1 MNTRMNWFV
10 EAYKNNTLTYMLQN
24 TNKCKGTAVLPTGA
38 GKSGVIYEDIVYHI
52 LNRKD
57 DEKIVFNIT
66 APILKLEAQLLNDF
80 ISVVKEIFTDKVDR
94 GEFMFFI
101 NSSADGNAYDV
112 EYLNADVKT
121 FNKIEDFKISKSAN
135 IAIIASCHK
144 SLYKFA
150 EKVDYLNEFATTFTY
165 SDEAHLMVN
174 ETRDDLSY
182 NALSGDSKKRW
193 ESLTEVFKCD
203 YFYALTATPD
213 KYITAELNK
222 VAGEKEHDYHIIDV
236 PARELIAENKILPVK
251 TWLQRVDNDEN
262 EKITPEICYAFMKTV
277 KEDNPNIH
285 HKVLVTCQ
293 SSNHLNYLR
302 EELGKAGY
310 TVFSTCSKDGGR
322 LTEDEDF
329 FDVNEIEF
337 VHNVDDYNGDCFV
350 LHIKQLTQGIDVKTL
365 TDCIYYNSAR
375 LNDGIKRT
383 ILQTIGRTL
392 RPLKGERGKG
402 IDERLKRY
410 GNVLF
415 LIGDN
420 DYDTVVNQM
429 TGFLLKYYG
438 RDGIKS
444 FTRDIEG
451 NYGNI
456 GKTKLFTS
464 GNSEVG
470 DDSEFMG
477 DEFVNFFETLIDA
490 LLIDMEDYIKKN
502 VLPRYKAL
510 KKITNGNKHNPK
522 LLHMAVANVKNHFT
536 HYKGVYDTYELLSDT
551 DFMKVVS
558 DLFAKYE
565 IE

>member
-1 MNTRMNWFV
+1 MNTKMNWFV
-10 EAYKNNTLTYMLQN
+10 EAYKNNALTYMLHN

-38 GKSGVIYEDIVYHI
+38 GKSGVIYEDMVYHI

-80 ISVVKEIFTDKVDR
+80 ISVVKEIFTDKVDK

-112 EYLNADVKT
+112 EYLNADVKN
-121 FNKIEDFKISKSAN
+121 FNDIEDFKISKIAN

-150 EKVDYLNEFATTFTY
+150 EKVYYLNEFATTFTY

-174 ETRDDLSY
+174 ETHDDLSY
-182 NALSGDSKKRW
+182 NALSDESKKRW
-193 ESLTEVFKCD
+193 ESLIEVFKCD

-213 KYITAELNK
+213 KYITVELNK

-236 PARELIAENKILPVK
+236 PARELIAENKILPVE
-251 TWLQRVDNDEN
+251 TWIQRVGNDEN
-262 EKITPEICYAFMKTV
+262 EKITPDICHAFIEAV
-277 KEDNPNIH
+277 KENNPNIH
-285 HKVLVTCQ
+285 HKVLVTCH

-322 LTEDEDF
+322 LTEDEEF
-329 FDVNEIEF
+329 FDVDETEF

-365 TDCIYYNSAR
+365 TDCIYYNSSH
-375 LNDGIKRT
+375 LNDGTKRT

-392 RPLKGERGKG
+392 RPLKGERGKRK
-402 IDERLKRY
+402 DERLKKY

-420 DYDTVVNQM
+420 EFDTVINQM
-429 TGFLLKYYG
+429 IAFLVKYYG

-444 FTRDIEG
+444 FTRDIER
-451 NYGNI
+451 NYGNV
-456 GKTKLFTS
+456 GKTKRFAS
-464 GNSEVG
+464 GNNSGFG
-470 DDSEFMG
+470 DDYN
-477 DEFVNFFETLIDA
+477 NFFEILIDN
-490 LLIDMEDYIKKN
+490 LLVDMEEYIKKN
-502 VLPRYKAL
+502 ILPKHKTLL
-510 KKITNGNKHNPK
+510 KLGGIKHNPK
-522 LLHMAVANVKNHFT
+522 FIPLAVANVKNHFA
-536 HYKGVYDTYELLSDT
+536 HYKGVYDTYEILSDT
-551 DFMKVVS
+551 DFMKAVS

>member
-1 MNTRMNWFV
+1 MTMETRMNWFV
-10 EAYKNNTLTYMLQN
+10 ESYKNNTLLYLLKN
-24 TNKCKGTAVLPTGA
+24 TNKVKGTAVLPTGA
-38 GKSGVIYEDIVYHI
+38 GKSGVVYEDIVYHI
-52 LNRKD
+52 LNCKD
-57 DEKIVFNIT
+57 GEKMIFNLT

-80 ISVVKEIFTDKVDR
+80 ISVAKEIFADKVNN

-101 NSSADGNAYDV
+101 NSSADGNDYDV
-112 EYLNADVKT
+112 EYLNADVKPFT
-121 FNKIEDFKISKSAN
+121 KIEDFKSSKKAN

-182 NALSGDSKKRW
+182 EALSGESKKRW
-193 ESLTEVFKCD
+193 DSLTEVFKCD

-222 VAGEKEHDYHIIDV
+222 AAGENCKDHHIIDV

-251 TWLQRVDNDEN
+251 TWIQRVGNGEN
-262 EKITPEICYAFMKTV
+262 EKITPDICYAFMESV
-277 KEDNPNIH
+277 KEDNPNIK

-293 SSNHLNYLR
+293 SRSHLNYLR
-302 EELGKAGY
+302 EELGSAGY
-310 TVFSTCSKDGGR
+310 VVFSTCSKDGGR
-322 LTEDEDF
+322 LTEDDDF
-329 FDVNEIEF
+329 IDIDEVEF
-337 VHNVDDYNGDCFV
+337 IRNVDEYNGDCFV

-365 TDCIYYNSAR
+365 TDCIYYNSTR
-375 LNDGIKRT
+375 LNDGVKRT

-392 RPLKGERGKG
+392 RPLKGERGKELE
-402 IDERLKRY
+402 ERAKKY

-415 LIGDN
+415 LIGDD

-444 FTRDIEG
+444 FSRDIDR
-451 NYGNI
+451 NYGDI
-456 GKTKLFTS
+456 GKTKRFGT
-464 GNSEVG
+464 GNSGFG
-470 DDSEFMG
+470 DDF
-477 DEFVNFFETLIDA
+477 DDYFDILIKS
-490 LLIDMEDYIKKN
+490 LLVDMENYIKKN
-502 VLPRYKAL
+502 ILPKHKSFMEL
-510 KKITNGNKHNPK
+510 SGNKPNPN
-522 LLHMAVANVKNHFT
+522 LLPMAVASIKNKFA
-536 HYKGVYDTYELLSDT
+536 HYKGIYDTSELLSDT
-551 DFMKVVS
+551 DFMKAVS
-558 DLFAKYE
+558 DLFAKYG

>member
-1 MNTRMNWFV
+1 MSWFV
-10 EAYKNNTLTYMLQN
+10 EAYENGTLQYILKN
-24 TNKCKGTAVLPTGA
+24 TNKVKGTAVLPTGA
-38 GKSGVIYEDIVYHI
+38 GKSGVVYEDMVYHI
-52 LNRKD
+52 NNRKEG
-57 DEKIVFNIT
+57 EKLVFNLT

-80 ISVVKEIFTDKVDR
+80 ISVAKEIFADKVDN

-101 NSSADGNAYDV
+101 NSSADGNAYDA
-112 EYLNADVKT
+112 EYLNADVKN
-121 FNKIEDFKISKSAN
+121 FNKIEDFKASKIAK

-174 ETRDDLSY
+174 ETRDDLAY
-182 NALSGDSKKRW
+182 NALSDESKKRW
-193 ESLTEVFKCD
+193 DSLTEVFKCD

-222 VAGEKEHDYHIIDV
+222 AACEKENDYHIIDV

-251 TWLQRVDNDEN
+251 TWIQRVGNGDN
-262 EKITPEICYAFMKTV
+262 EKITPEICSAFMESV
-277 KEDNPNIH
+277 KEDNPNIQ

-293 SSNHLNYLR
+293 SSSHLNYLR

-329 FDVNEIEF
+329 IDVDEVEF
-337 VHNVDDYNGDCFV
+337 VNNIDAHDGDCFV

-365 TDCIYYNSAR
+365 TDCIYYNSTR
-375 LNDGIKRT
+375 VNDGVKRT

-392 RPLKGERGKG
+392 RPLKGERGKT
-402 IDERLKRY
+402 IEERLKKY

-415 LIGDN
+415 LIGDD
-420 DYDTVVNQM
+420 DYDAVVNQM
-429 TGFLLKYYG
+429 TAFLIKYYG

-444 FTRDIEG
+444 FSKDIER
-451 NYGNI
+451 NYGGI
-456 GKTKLFTS
+456 GKTKRFGS
-464 GNSEVG
+464 GNSGFG
-470 DDSEFMG
+470 DDF
-477 DEFVNFFETLIDA
+477 DNFFETLIDA
-490 LLIDMEDYIKKN
+490 LLVDMEDYIKKN
-502 VLPRYKAL
+502 VLPKHKAFMKL
-510 KKITNGNKHNPK
+510 SGNKPNPK
-522 LLHMAVANVKNHFT
+522 LLPMAVASVKNKFA
-536 HYKGVYDTYELLSDT
+536 HYKGVYDTQELLSDT
-551 DFMKVVS
+551 EFMKAVS
-558 DLFAKYE
+558 DLFAKYD

>member
-1 MNTRMNWFV
+1 MAMNARMNWFV
-10 EAYKNNTLTYMLQN
+10 EAYKNNTLQYLLKN
-24 TNKCKGTAVLPTGA
+24 TNKVKGTAVLPTGA
-38 GKSGVIYEDIVYHI
+38 GKSGIVYEDMVYNI
-52 LNRKD
+52 LNRKE
-57 DEKIVFNIT
+57 DEKIVFNLT

-80 ISVVKEIFTDKVDR
+80 ISVAKDIFADKINN

-101 NSSADGNAYDV
+101 NSSADGNAYDA
-112 EYLNADVKT
+112 EYLNADVKS
-121 FNKIEDFKISKSAN
+121 FAKIEDFKASKTAN
-135 IAIIASCHK
+135 VAIVASCHK

-174 ETRDDLSY
+174 ETRDDLAY
-182 NALSGDSKKRW
+182 DALSGESKKRW
-193 ESLTEVFKCD
+193 DSLTEVFKCD

-222 VAGEKEHDYHIIDV
+222 AAGEKENDYHIIDV

-251 TWLQRVDNDEN
+251 TWLQRVGNGEN
-262 EKITPEICYAFMKTV
+262 EKITPEICSAFMEAV
-277 KEDNPNIH
+277 KEDNPNIQ

-293 SSNHLNYLR
+293 SSSHLNYLR
-302 EELGKAGY
+302 EELGKVGY

-329 FDVNEIEF
+329 IDVDEVEF
-337 VHNVDDYNGDCFV
+337 VRKVDKHNSDCFV

-365 TDCIYYNSAR
+365 TDCIYYNSTR
-375 LNDGIKRT
+375 LNDGVKRT

-392 RPLKGERGKG
+392 RPLKGERGKA
-402 IDERLKRY
+402 IEERVKQY

-415 LIGDN
+415 LIGDD

-429 TGFLLKYYG
+429 TAFLLKYYG

-444 FTRDIEG
+444 FSRDIDR
-451 NYGNI
+451 NYGGI
-456 GKTKLFTS
+456 GKTKRFGN
-464 GNSEVG
+464 GNSG
-470 DDSEFMG
+470 FGNDFD
-477 DEFVNFFETLIDA
+477 NFFETLIES
-490 LLIDMEDYIKKN
+490 LLVDMEDYIKKN
-502 VLPRYKAL
+502 VLPKHKAFMKL
-510 KKITNGNKHNPK
+510 SGNKPNPK
-522 LLHMAVANVKNHFT
+522 LLPMAVASVKNQFV

-551 DFMKVVS
+551 DFMKAVS